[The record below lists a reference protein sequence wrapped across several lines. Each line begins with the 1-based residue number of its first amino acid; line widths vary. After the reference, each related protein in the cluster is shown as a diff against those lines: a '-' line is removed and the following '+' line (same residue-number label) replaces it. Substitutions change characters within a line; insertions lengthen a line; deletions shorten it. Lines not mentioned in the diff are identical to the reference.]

1 MDFAQHVKS
10 SVDIVGALGEY
21 VRLRKQGADRFVGL
35 CPFHT
40 EKTPSFS
47 VHQGLQ
53 IYKCF
58 GCGKGGDVF
67 SFLMEL
73 QGLSFYEALKTLA
86 EQHGIPMPRRQ
97 FGELS
102 DEESRR
108 RTALYR
114 MHEIAQE
121 VFQKQLKGPEGAH
134 ALEYTKR
141 RSLST
146 EIVAEFGLGHA
157 AAKSRLID
165 RFHREGLPDKHLEES
180 GSVSKSRDGRGFYER
195 FRDRL
200 TFPITNENGRIVAF
214 GARALAADQ
223 QPKYLNSAETPIYK
237 KSSVLYNLHRAKVSM
252 RKENRVILVEGYM
265 DVIGVHAAGFPS
277 VVATCGTS
285 LTSQQVRALRRHV
298 GLVVV
303 NFDSDSAG
311 KNAAQRSIDLLLQE
325 GLSVRVLTLPDG
337 MDPADYCQKQGPDAY
352 RERLENAPDYYIWLA
367 DRAREQF
374 DMHTSDGRMGAFR
387 FLMPSVHLIPDK
399 LKRASLADELA
410 NHLAISPSL
419 VLEQFRRA
427 ATERRSAPLDTAA
440 VEELS
445 PGESLLLRLF
455 VKSPEAR
462 LEMLDGVAEISA
474 AENLSSAKIF
484 EALKVVASSEEP
496 FQYTAVEGRLEEK
509 DRKLLSKIVFKE
521 DAHPCSLDDG
531 RQAYGA
537 LRARSWER
545 RYRSVRRQIAE
556 AEKLGDRREALR
568 FLQLKTKLERERR
581 DGGLEAEKA
590 DKVL

>member
-10 SVDIVGALGEY
+10 SVDIVGVLGEY
-21 VRLRKQGADRFVGL
+21 VRLRKQGPDRFVGL

-121 VFQKQLKGPEGAH
+121 VFQKQLQRPQGAQ
-134 ALEYTKR
+134 ALEYTRR
-141 RSLST
+141 RSLSA
-146 EIVAEFGLGHA
+146 EVIAEFGLGYA
-157 AAKSRLID
+157 AARSRLTD
-165 RFHREGLPDKHLEES
+165 QFHREGLPDKHIEES
-180 GSVSKSRDGRGFYER
+180 GLVSRSRDGTGFYDR

-200 TFPITNENGRIVAF
+200 TFPISNENGRIVAF

-237 KSSVLYNLHRAKVSM
+237 KSSVLYNLQRAKVSM

-277 VVATCGTS
+277 VVAICGTS
-285 LTSQQVRALRRHV
+285 LTSEQVRALRRHV
-298 GLVVV
+298 ELVVV

-337 MDPADYCQKQGPDAY
+337 LDPADFCQKYGPDAY
-352 RERLENAPDYYIWLA
+352 RERLESAPDYYIWLA

-374 DMHTSDGRMGAFR
+374 DMHTSDGRVGAFR
-387 FLMPSVHLIPDK
+387 FLMPSIHLLPDK

-410 NHLAISPSL
+410 NHLAIPPGL

-427 ATERRSAPLDTAA
+427 ATERRSAALDTATTDA
-440 VEELS
+440 LS
-445 PGESLLLRLF
+445 PGENLLLKLF
-455 VKSPEAR
+455 LKSPGAR
-462 LEMLDGVAEISA
+462 QEMLNGVAEISA
-474 AENLSSAKIF
+474 SEDLSSAKIF
-484 EALKVVASSEEP
+484 EALRVVESSEEP
-496 FQYTAVEGRLEEK
+496 FQYAAVEGRLEEK
-509 DRKLLSKIVFKE
+509 DRKLLSKIVFEE
-521 DAHPCSLDDG
+521 DAHSCSLDDG
-531 RQAYGA
+531 RQACAA
-537 LRARSWER
+537 LRVRSWER

-556 AEKLGDRREALR
+556 AEKSGDRREALR
-568 FLQLKTKLERERR
+568 FLQFKTKLERERR
-581 DGGLEAEKA
+581 DNVLTAEKA
-590 DKVL
+590 GEVV

>member
-10 SVDIVGALGEY
+10 SVDIIGVLGEY
-21 VRLRKQGADRFVGL
+21 VRLRKQGPDRFVGL

-73 QGLSFYEALKTLA
+73 QGLSFYESLKMLA
-86 EQHGIPMPRRQ
+86 EQHGIPLPRRQ

-102 DEESRR
+102 GEESNRR
-108 RTALYR
+108 AALLR

-121 VFQKQLKGPEGAH
+121 IFQKQLQGSEGAH
-134 ALEYTKR
+134 ALAYTKQ
-141 RSLST
+141 RSLSA
-146 EIVAEFGLGHA
+146 EVVAEFGLGYA
-157 AAKSRLID
+157 AARSRLID
-165 RFHREGLPDKHLEES
+165 RFHREGLQDKHLEES
-180 GSVSKSRDGRGFYER
+180 GLVSKSREGTGFYER

-200 TFPITNENGRIVAF
+200 TFPITNENGRIVAY
-214 GARALAADQ
+214 GARALAEEQ

-237 KSSVLYNLHRAKVSM
+237 KSSILYNLHRAKVAM
-252 RKENRVILVEGYM
+252 RKENRVVLVEGYM
-265 DVIGVHAAGFPS
+265 DVIGVHAAGFPA

-285 LTSQQVRALRRHV
+285 LTSEQVRALRRHV
-298 GLVVV
+298 EVVII
-303 NFDSDSAG
+303 NFDSDTAG
-311 KNAAQRSIDLLLQE
+311 KNAAQRSIELLLQE

-337 MDPADYCQKQGPDAY
+337 MDPAEFCEKRGPQAY
-352 RERLENAPDYYIWLA
+352 GENLEKAPDYYIWLA

-374 DMHTSDGRMGAFR
+374 DMHTSDGRVAAFR

-410 NHLAISPSL
+410 NHLAIPAGL

-427 ATERRSAPLDTAA
+427 ATERQSSPLAAPPTDPFSA
-440 VEELS
+440 
-445 PGESLLLRLF
+445 GESLLLKLF
-455 VKSPEAR
+455 MKSLEAR
-462 LEMLDGVAEISA
+462 REMLSGVAEIA
-474 AENLSSAKIF
+474 ASESLPSAKIF
-484 EALKVVASSEEP
+484 QALGVVELSEEP
-496 FQYTAVEGRLEEK
+496 FQYTAVEGRLEDNE
-509 DRKLLSKIVFKE
+509 RKLLSKIVFEE
-521 DAHPCSLDDG
+521 DGHSGSLDDG

-537 LRARSWER
+537 LRMRSWER
-545 RYRSVRRQIAE
+545 RYRAVRRQIAE
-556 AEKLGDRREALR
+556 AEKAGNRSEALR
-568 FLQLKTKLERERR
+568 FLQLKTKLEKERR
-581 DGGLEAEKA
+581 DNILIAEQ
-590 DKVL
+590 VEEIV

>member
-10 SVDIVGALGEY
+10 SVDIVGVLGEY
-21 VRLRKQGADRFVGL
+21 VRLRKQGPDRFVGL

-86 EQHGIPMPRRQ
+86 GQHGIPMPRRQ
-97 FGELS
+97 MGELS

-121 VFQKQLKGPEGAH
+121 VFQKQLQSPQGAP
-134 ALEYTKR
+134 ALEYTRR
-141 RSLST
+141 RSLS
-146 EIVAEFGLGHA
+146 EEVIAEFGLGYA
-157 AAKSRLID
+157 AARSRLID
-165 RFHREGLPDKHLEES
+165 HFHREGLPDKHLEES
-180 GSVSKSRDGRGFYER
+180 GLVSKSREGTGFYDR

-200 TFPITNENGRIVAF
+200 TFPISNENGRIVAF
-214 GARALAADQ
+214 GARALAAGQ
-223 QPKYLNSAETPIYK
+223 KPKYLNSAETPIYK
-237 KSSVLYNLHRAKVSM
+237 KSSILYNLQRAKVPM

-277 VVATCGTS
+277 VVASCGTS
-285 LTSQQVRALRRHV
+285 LAAEQVRALRRHV
-298 GLVVV
+298 ELVVI

-311 KNAAQRSIDLLLQE
+311 MSAAQRSIDLLLEE

-337 MDPADYCQKQGPDAY
+337 LDPADFCQKHGSDAY
-352 RERLENAPDYYIWLA
+352 RDRLENAPDYYIWLA

-374 DMHTSDGRMGAFR
+374 DMHTSDGRVGAFR
-387 FLMPSVHLIPDK
+387 FLMPSIHLLPDK

-410 NHLAISPSL
+410 NHLAIPPGL

-427 ATERRSAPLDTAA
+427 ATERRSAPLDAA
-440 VEELS
+440 TTDEFS
-445 PGESLLLRLF
+445 PGESLLLKLF
-455 VKSPEAR
+455 LKSPEAR
-462 LEMLDGVAEISA
+462 QEMLNGVAEIA
-474 AENLSSAKIF
+474 ASEDLPSAKIF
-484 EALKVVASSEEP
+484 EALRVVESSEEP
-496 FQYTAVEGRLEEK
+496 FQYAAVEGRLEEK
-509 DRKLLSKIVFKE
+509 DRKLLSKIAFEE
-521 DAHPCSLDDG
+521 DAHSCSLDDG
-531 RQAYGA
+531 RQARGA
-537 LRARSWER
+537 LRVRSWER

-556 AEKLGDRREALR
+556 AEKSGDRREALR

-581 DGGLEAEKA
+581 DNVLAAEKA
-590 DKVL
+590 AEVV

>member
-10 SVDIVGALGEY
+10 SVDIVGVLGEY
-21 VRLRKQGADRFVGL
+21 VRLRKQGPNRFVGL

-73 QGLSFYEALKTLA
+73 QGLSFYESLKMLA

-121 VFQKQLKGPEGAH
+121 VFEKQLHEPQGAR
-134 ALEYTKR
+134 ALEYARR
-141 RSLST
+141 RSLSAKT
-146 EIVAEFGLGHA
+146 VAEFGLGYA
-157 AAKSRLID
+157 SGKSRLID
-165 RFHREGLPDKHLEES
+165 LLRREGLPDKQLEES
-180 GSVSKSRDGRGFYER
+180 GLVSKSREGTGFYDR

-200 TFPITNENGRIVAF
+200 TFPISNENGRIVAF
-214 GARALAADQ
+214 GARALAVDQ

-237 KSSVLYNLHRAKVSM
+237 KSSILYNLQRAKAPM

-265 DVIGVHAAGFPS
+265 DVIGVDAAGFPS

-285 LTSQQVRALRRHV
+285 LTSGQVRALRRHV
-298 GLVVV
+298 ELVVI

-325 GLSVRVLTLPDG
+325 GLGVRVLTLPDG
-337 MDPADYCQKQGPDAY
+337 MDPADFCEKHGGDAY
-352 RERLENAPDYYIWLA
+352 REELENAPDYYIWLA

-374 DMHTSDGRMGAFR
+374 DMHTSDGRVGAFR
-387 FLMPSVHLIPDK
+387 FLMPSIHLIPDK
-399 LKRASLADELA
+399 LKRAALADELA
-410 NHLAISPSL
+410 NHLAIPPGL

-427 ATERRSAPLDTAA
+427 ATERRPAPLGTSAA
-440 VEELS
+440 DEFS
-445 PGESLLLRLF
+445 AGEILLLRLF
-455 VKSPEAR
+455 VNSLEAR
-462 LEMLDGVAEISA
+462 REMLSGVAEIA
-474 AENLSSAKIF
+474 ASEDLPSAKIF
-484 EALKVVASSEEP
+484 EALKVVESSEEP
-496 FQYTAVEGRLEEK
+496 FQYTAVEGRLDEK
-509 DRKLLSKIVFKE
+509 HRKLLSKIVFEE
-521 DAHPCSLDDG
+521 DARPGSLDDG
-531 RQAYGA
+531 RQACGA
-537 LRARSWER
+537 LRERSWER
-545 RYRSVRRQIAE
+545 RYRSVRGQIAE
-556 AEKLGDRREALR
+556 AEKSGDRREALR
-568 FLQLKTKLERERR
+568 FLQLKTKLEREREP
-581 DGGLEAEKA
+581 GLIPE
-590 DKVL
+590 

>member
-10 SVDIVGALGEY
+10 SVDIVGVLGEY
-21 VRLRKQGADRFVGL
+21 VRLRKQGPDRFVGL

-97 FGELS
+97 FGELA
-102 DEESRR
+102 DEESARR
-108 RTALYR
+108 AALYR

-121 VFQKQLKGPEGAH
+121 VFRKQLQSPPGAH
-134 ALEYTKR
+134 ALEYTRR
-141 RSLST
+141 RSLS
-146 EIVAEFGLGHA
+146 EEVIAEFGLGYA
-157 AAKSRLID
+157 AARSRLID
-165 RFHREGLPDKHLEES
+165 HFQREGLPDKHLEES
-180 GSVSKSRDGRGFYER
+180 GLVSKSREGTGFYDR

-200 TFPITNENGRIVAF
+200 TFPISNENGRIVAF

-237 KSSVLYNLHRAKVSM
+237 KSSILYNLQRAKVSM
-252 RKENRVILVEGYM
+252 RKQNRVILVEGYM

-285 LTSQQVRALRRHV
+285 LTSEQVRALRRHV
-298 GLVVV
+298 ELVVI

-311 KNAAQRSIDLLLQE
+311 KSAAQRSINLLLEE

-337 MDPADYCQKQGPDAY
+337 LDPADFCQKHGSDAY
-352 RERLENAPDYYIWLA
+352 RARLENAPDYYIWLA

-374 DMHTSDGRMGAFR
+374 DMHTSDGRVGAFR
-387 FLMPSVHLIPDK
+387 FLMPSIHLLPDK

-410 NHLAISPSL
+410 NHLAIPPGL

-427 ATERRSAPLDTAA
+427 ATERRSAPLDAA
-440 VEELS
+440 ATDQFS
-445 PGESLLLRLF
+445 PGESLLLKLF
-455 VKSPEAR
+455 LKSPEAR
-462 LEMLDGVAEISA
+462 QEMLHGVAEIA
-474 AENLSSAKIF
+474 ASEDLPSAKIF
-484 EALKVVASSEEP
+484 EALRVAESSEEP
-496 FQYTAVEGRLEEK
+496 FQYAAAEGRLEEK
-509 DRKLLSKIVFKE
+509 GSQTSLEDRL
-521 DAHPCSLDDG
+521 
-531 RQAYGA
+531 
-537 LRARSWER
+537 
-545 RYRSVRRQIAE
+545 
-556 AEKLGDRREALR
+556 
-568 FLQLKTKLERERR
+568 
-581 DGGLEAEKA
+581 
-590 DKVL
+590 

>member
-10 SVDIVGALGEY
+10 SVDIVGVLGEY
-21 VRLRKQGADRFVGL
+21 VRLRKQGPDRFVGL

-73 QGLSFYEALKTLA
+73 QGLSFYESLKILA
-86 EQHGIPMPRRQ
+86 EQHGIPLPRRQ

-102 DEESRR
+102 DEESNR

-121 VFQKQLKGPEGAH
+121 AFQKQLQGPKGVR

-141 RSLST
+141 RSLSADV
-146 EIVAEFGLGHA
+146 VAEFGLGYA
-157 AAKSRLID
+157 AARSGLID
-165 RFHREGLPDKHLEES
+165 HFHREGLPDKHLEES
-180 GSVSKSRDGRGFYER
+180 GLISKSREGKGFYER

-214 GARALAADQ
+214 GARALAEDQ

-237 KSSVLYNLHRAKVSM
+237 KSSILYNLQRAKVSM
-252 RKENRVILVEGYM
+252 RKENRAILVEGYM

-285 LTSQQVRALRRHV
+285 LTSEQVRTLRRHV
-298 GLVVV
+298 ELVVI
-303 NFDSDSAG
+303 NFDSDTAG

-337 MDPADYCQKQGPDAY
+337 LDPADFCERHGPEAY
-352 RERLENAPDYYIWLA
+352 GERLKTAPDYYIWLA

-374 DMHTSDGRMGAFR
+374 DMHTADGRVGAFR

-410 NHLAISPSL
+410 NHLAIPPGL

-427 ATERRSAPLDTAA
+427 ATERRSAPLDTPAA
-440 VEELS
+440 DDFS
-445 PGESLLLRLF
+445 PGESLLLKLF
-455 VKSPEAR
+455 MKSPEAR
-462 LEMLDGVAEISA
+462 REMLTGVAKISA
-474 AENLSSAKIF
+474 SQDLPSAEIF
-484 EALKVVASSEEP
+484 RALGVVEASEEP
-496 FQYTAVEGRLEEK
+496 FQYTAVESRLEDK
-509 DRKLLSKIVFKE
+509 DRKLLSKIVFE
-521 DAHPCSLDDG
+521 EVGHSGSLDDG

-537 LRARSWER
+537 LRVRSWER

-556 AEKLGDRREALR
+556 AEKSGNRREALR
-568 FLQLKTKLERERR
+568 FLQLKTKLERERK
-581 DGGLEAEKA
+581 DNDLTAESV
-590 DKVL
+590 DEVI

>member
-1 MDFAQHVKS
+1 
-10 SVDIVGALGEY
+10 
-21 VRLRKQGADRFVGL
+21 
-35 CPFHT
+35 
-40 EKTPSFS
+40 
-47 VHQGLQ
+47 
-53 IYKCF
+53 
-58 GCGKGGDVF
+58 
-67 SFLMEL
+67 MEL

-86 EQHGIPMPRRQ
+86 DQHGIPMPRRQ

-121 VFQKQLKGPEGAH
+121 VFQKQLKGPAGAH

-157 AAKSRLID
+157 AAKGRLID

-180 GSVSKSRDGRGFYER
+180 GLVSKSRDGTGFYER

-337 MDPADYCQKQGPDAY
+337 MDPADYCQKQGPGAY
-352 RERLENAPDYYIWLA
+352 RERLENAPDYYIWL
-367 DRAREQF
+367 
-374 DMHTSDGRMGAFR
+374 
-387 FLMPSVHLIPDK
+387 
-399 LKRASLADELA
+399 
-410 NHLAISPSL
+410 
-419 VLEQFRRA
+419 
-427 ATERRSAPLDTAA
+427 
-440 VEELS
+440 
-445 PGESLLLRLF
+445 
-455 VKSPEAR
+455 
-462 LEMLDGVAEISA
+462 
-474 AENLSSAKIF
+474 
-484 EALKVVASSEEP
+484 
-496 FQYTAVEGRLEEK
+496 
-509 DRKLLSKIVFKE
+509 
-521 DAHPCSLDDG
+521 
-531 RQAYGA
+531 
-537 LRARSWER
+537 
-545 RYRSVRRQIAE
+545 
-556 AEKLGDRREALR
+556 
-568 FLQLKTKLERERR
+568 
-581 DGGLEAEKA
+581 GGPRP
-590 DKVL
+590 